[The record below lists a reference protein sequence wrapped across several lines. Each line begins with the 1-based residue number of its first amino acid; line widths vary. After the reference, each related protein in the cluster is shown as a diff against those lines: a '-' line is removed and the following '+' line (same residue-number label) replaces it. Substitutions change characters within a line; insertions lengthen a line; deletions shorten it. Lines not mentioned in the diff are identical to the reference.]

1 MMKRFYSCLC
11 LFLLALGVGCGC
23 SAYWYRSPEKF
34 TVKNSRLNWVQ
45 IYYQA
50 SEDAPRVRCDM
61 TNNGQ
66 VAILEGRSVTV
77 GDDFNIEYEKKDFGD
92 MRKYYYSMRP
102 EMFDMT
108 LQLLVDSGL
117 LVREKPDKDAPLYPK
132 VLVKANINHV
142 KQDKFTYNELLIS
155 EIRTLLFQY
164 KMSGQLA
171 Q

>member
-92 MRKYYYSMRP
+92 VRKYYYSMRP

-117 LVREKPDKDAPLYPK
+117 LVREKPDEDAPLYPK

>member
-1 MMKRFYSCLC
+1 MMKRFCSCLC

-66 VAILEGRSVTV
+66 VTILEGRSVTV

-92 MRKYYYSMRP
+92 VRKYYYSMRP

-117 LVREKPDKDAPLYPK
+117 LVREKPDEDAPLYPK

>member
-1 MMKRFYSCLC
+1 MMKRFYSCLF
-11 LFLLALGVGCGC
+11 LFLLILGVGNGC

-66 VAILEGRSVTV
+66 VTILEGRSVTV

-92 MRKYYYSMRP
+92 VRKYYYSMRP

-108 LQLLVDSGL
+108 LQLVVDSGL
-117 LVREKPDKDAPLYPK
+117 LVREKPDADAPLYPK

-164 KMSGQLA
+164 KMSGQLS

>member
-1 MMKRFYSCLC
+1 MMKRFCSCLF
-11 LFLLALGVGCGC
+11 LFLLALGVGSGC

-66 VAILEGRSVTV
+66 VTILEGRSVTV

-92 MRKYYYSMRP
+92 LRKYYYSMRP

-117 LVREKPDKDAPLYPK
+117 LVREKPDEDAPLYPK

-164 KMSGQLA
+164 KMSGQLS